1 VTPATLATAAEPA
14 ECPVQSPNYLY
25 LTVVVV
31 VVVVAS
37 DGDGV
42 ELADVEAKAGE
53 PASLPLTKNPI
64 QDATWRLLVPFLAC

>member
-1 VTPATLATAAEPA
+1 MTPATLATAAEPA

-25 LTVVVV
+25 LTVVV

-64 QDATWRLLVPFLAC
+64 QDAT